1 MEAGGT
7 SRSVII
13 QMSIIGAIFP
23 LMLAWIAPGLALDF
37 GPLWLA
43 GKQMLS
49 GEALEI
55 YDSVAG
61 PETVFPYPP
70 HAGLIFIPFAL
81 LPQSLAALAWNGASA
96 FFFYWAARPYL
107 PRGFPSVLTIL
118 TPAAIICFTFGQT
131 GLLLGG
137 LWLLAFRGKWPA
149 VALMTFKPHLGLL
162 SILSIKSWASLAKII
177 ALVVAIIALTIIMF
191 GAQLWM
197 SFIDHTLAHGAKIGG
212 NKRWLFAGVTPTF
225 GYGIWGWLLFALA
238 GALLLARNVNVFTAA
253 TATFLIAP
261 YGFHYDMTVV
271 SLGFGL
277 LIFRYWHQMPIR
289 HRIPVALGFLS
300 PIIAVSGT
308 WWMPPI
314 LGCALWAQTK
324 YDVGGQREAPKAA
337 AG

>member
-1 MEAGGT
+1 MVRVEQH
-7 SRSVII
+7 RSVII
-13 QMSIIGAIFP
+13 QLWIIGAIFP
-23 LMLAWIAPGLALDF
+23 LLLVAIAPGLALDF

-43 GKQMLS
+43 AKQMLS
-49 GEALEI
+49 GQALEI
-55 YDSVAG
+55 YNSAAG

-70 HAGLIFIPFAL
+70 HAALIFLPFAL
-81 LPQSLAALAWNGASA
+81 LPQSAAALAWNVLSGL
-96 FFFYWAARPYL
+96 FFFWAARPYC
-107 PRGFPSVLTIL
+107 PRGFPTVLAIL

-162 SILSIKSWASLAKII
+162 SILSIRSWGNLVKII
-177 ALVVAIIALTIIMF
+177 GLVIAMIALTVILF
-191 GAQLWM
+191 GPQLWQ
-197 SFIDHTLAHGAKIGG
+197 SFIEHSLAHGARIGG

-238 GALLLARNVNVFTAA
+238 GALLLARNVNAFTAA

-277 LIFRYWHQMPIR
+277 LAYRHWHHMPIR

-314 LGCALWAQTK
+314 LGCALWAQSK
-324 YDVGGQREAPKAA
+324 YDAGGEGKAQKPA
-337 AG
+337 SG